1 MSVQSH
7 NLKIGALFHL
17 QAIRQTIVSFMGA
30 KWGGNIATSDAAA
43 EIPSLVP
50 KYHLRCAKSG

>member
-7 NLKIGALFHL
+7 HLKIGALFHL
-17 QAIRQTIVSFMGA
+17 HAIRQTIVSFRGA
-30 KWGGNIATSDAAA
+30 KWGGNIATSDSAA

-50 KYHLRCAKSG
+50 KYH